1 MRAKRTLSH
10 ETSSLALSLM
20 REKGRMVRLRRLING
35 RLMSLE
41 IDRFMTHLVQLFE
54 AVVLVLCVT
63 L

>member
-20 REKGRMVRLRRLING
+20 RKKGRMVRLRHLING